1 LSLQGSMTQNPIVN
15 ASWYDESG
23 RQYSFPVNGQNTYNT
38 SAWAMVNAPIAK
50 SNFSISNNTNVS
62 YSKTGNYVGAGR
74 LNVDKYW
81 ENEEKTV
88 FNYDR
93 FLADYPDLD
102 ESEDFIAN
110 TTRNLSVSESIRLN
124 WRSDNLELTANARTR
139 FSKPWYT
146 MTSSGIQDNI
156 TWNNSVGGSFNWTLW
171 QNGLTA
177 TSDINYNWYV
187 GYRTEQPSRLLWN
200 ATLQLP
206 IIRNQAT
213 LSLTASD
220 ILGQRRNLNVSDTE
234 NYHQETRTNTLGR
247 YVILSFTW
255 RFGTFGGRN
264 NRQRGGFGGPG
275 GGPGGYGRGGF
286 GGGRPF

>member
-1 LSLQGSMTQNPIVN
+1 
-15 ASWYDESG
+15 
-23 RQYSFPVNGQNTYNT
+23 
-38 SAWAMVNAPIAK
+38 
-50 SNFSISNNTNVS
+50 
-62 YSKTGNYVGAGR
+62 
-74 LNVDKYW
+74 
-81 ENEEKTV
+81 
-88 FNYDR
+88 
-93 FLADYPDLD
+93 
-102 ESEDFIAN
+102 
-110 TTRNLSVSESIRLN
+110 
-124 WRSDNLELTANARTR
+124 
-139 FSKPWYT
+139 

-156 TWNNSVGGSFNWTLW
+156 TWSNSVGGSFNWTLW

-234 NYHQETRTNTLGR
+234 NYHQETRSNTLGR

-275 GGPGGYGRGGF
+275 GGFGGGYGRGGF